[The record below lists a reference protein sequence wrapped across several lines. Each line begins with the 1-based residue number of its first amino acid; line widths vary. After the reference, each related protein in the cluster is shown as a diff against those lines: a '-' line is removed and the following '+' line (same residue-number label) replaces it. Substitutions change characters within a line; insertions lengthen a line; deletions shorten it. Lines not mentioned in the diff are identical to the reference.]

1 MATVAY
7 SEKARGNS
15 DMKDGYKIQLTAEDI
30 TAIKASTSDS
40 SETTFLDLKIT
51 IPIARP
57 AMLNISLIGSEV
69 AALIVSMPNGIPI
82 AAMTRLI
89 IMSSSDVEFPAI

>member
-15 DMKDGYKIQLTAEDI
+15 DVKDGYKIQLTAENI

-57 AMLNISLIGSEV
+57 AVLDISLIGSV
-69 AALIVSMPNGIPI
+69 CC
-82 AAMTRLI
+82 
-89 IMSSSDVEFPAI
+89 